1 VPRAHGGKGDEYVT
15 LKIMLPPKPDPE
27 LERFI
32 AQWQPIA
39 DSPRQSM
46 GV

>member
-1 VPRAHGGKGDEYVT
+1 V
-15 LKIMLPPKPDPE
+15 LPPKPDPE
-27 LERFI
+27 LETFV
-32 AQWQPIA
+32 AQWQPVA